1 MPRLLVA
8 LLLLVAATTPAQAHK
23 LKVFAAAE
31 GARVSGHV
39 YVPGGARVAG
49 AAVEVRIGEQV
60 VGRLTSAADGTF
72 AFTAERRA
80 DHRITATIDG
90 HQGAWTVRA
99 EELPPAL
106 PAPVGGASSTPTATP
121 PAPAPTGAAPAD
133 AAALEQAVARQV
145 APLRA
150 ELQAWREEAR
160 WRDIA
165 GGLGWIVGLCGIAA
179 WVAARRRPGG

>member
-1 MPRLLVA
+1 MPRLLIA
-8 LLLLVAATTPAQAHK
+8 LLLLVAVAAPAQAHK

-49 AAVEVRIGEQV
+49 AAVEVRVGEQV

-72 AFTAERRA
+72 AFTAETRA
-80 DHRITATIDG
+80 DHRVTATIDG

-99 EELPPAL
+99 EEPPPAL
-106 PAPVGGASSTPTATP
+106 PALADGAS
-121 PAPAPTGAAPAD
+121 PAPAPPTPTPAEAAPGD
-133 AAALEQAVARQV
+133 TAALEQAVARQV

-165 GGLGWIVGLCGIAA
+165 GGLGWIVGLFGIAA